1 MAKKE
6 EVEALDEE
14 VSAPEGIKP
23 VAHRFGREDMDELV
37 DKLNAVIEVV
47 NNL

>member
-1 MAKKE
+1 MAKADTVEEAKKE
-6 EVEALDEE
+6 PIQL
-14 VSAPEGIKP
+14 
-23 VAHRFGREDMDELV
+23 VAHRFGREDMDEVV

>member
-1 MAKKE
+1 MATKKE
-6 EVEALDEE
+6 AVEEKAMIE
-14 VSAPEGIKP
+14 P

-37 DKLNAVIEVV
+37 DKLNAVIEAV